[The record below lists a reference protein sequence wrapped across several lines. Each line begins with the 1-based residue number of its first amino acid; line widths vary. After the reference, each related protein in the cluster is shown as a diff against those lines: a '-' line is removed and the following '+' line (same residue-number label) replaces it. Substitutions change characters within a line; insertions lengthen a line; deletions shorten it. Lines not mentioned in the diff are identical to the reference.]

1 MRAARPAGEG
11 IEIVKR
17 ACDCH
22 VHVFGPP
29 ERYPFSAYR
38 KYTPPQAGV
47 EKLLGLQEKLA
58 LERVVMVQASPYG
71 TDNRCLLDSLQ
82 RLGKR
87 ARGVAVIDQDTSL
100 IPMHGLGVRG
110 VRMNLQTGGERDP
123 AIARRLIEQA
133 ARRVAPLG
141 WHLQLWT
148 DATMLLKLRDYLA
161 ELPVPLVIDHF
172 GLARSAADA
181 APLLSL
187 LHRGNTWIKLSAPHR
202 VGDEVD
208 EVARLFIAARPD
220 RLVWGTDWPHP
231 GMGPRTAQVIQP
243 FDDIDDAAALARL
256 ARWAASETVLQKIL
270 VDNPARLYDFQESA

>member
-1 MRAARPAGEG
+1 
-11 IEIVKR
+11 VKG

-29 ERYPFSAYR
+29 ERYPFSPAR
-38 KYTPPQAGV
+38 KYTPPQAGIDQ
-47 EKLLGLQEKLA
+47 LLALQQRLD
-58 LERVVMVQASPYG
+58 LERVVVVQASPYG

-82 RLGKR
+82 RLGRR

-110 VRMNLQTGGERDP
+110 VRINLQTGGERDP
-123 AIARRLIEQA
+123 AAARRLIEQA

-148 DATMLLKLRDYLA
+148 DAPMLAALHDYLA
-161 ELPVPLVIDHF
+161 ELPVPLVVDHF
-172 GLARSAADA
+172 GLARSLQEA

-187 LHRGNTWIKLSAPHR
+187 LGRGNTWIKLSAPHR
-202 VGDEVD
+202 VGGDVD
-208 EVARLFIAARPD
+208 RLARAFIAARAE

-231 GMGPRTAQVIQP
+231 GMGPRSPEAIQP
-243 FDDIDDAAALARL
+243 FDGIDDAAALARL
-256 ARWAASETVLQKIL
+256 ERWAGDESVVRRIL
-270 VDNPARLYDFQESA
+270 VDNPARLYDF

>member
-1 MRAARPAGEG
+1 
-11 IEIVKR
+11 VKR

-22 VHVFGPP
+22 VHVFGSR
-29 ERYPFSAYR
+29 ERYPFSADR
-38 KYTPPQAGV
+38 KYTPPQAPV
-47 EKLLGLQEKLA
+47 EKLLALQDKLE
-58 LERVVMVQASPYG
+58 LERVVIVQASPYG
-71 TDNRCLLDSLQ
+71 TDNRCLLDALQ

-110 VRMNLQTGGERDP
+110 VRVNLETGGERDP
-123 AIARRLIEQA
+123 AMARRLIEQA

-148 DATMLLKLRDYLA
+148 NAPMLVALHDYLA
-161 ELPVPLVIDHF
+161 ELPVPLVIDHL
-172 GLARSAADA
+172 GLARNAQDA

-202 VGDEVD
+202 VGGDVD
-208 EVARLFIAARPD
+208 AVARLFIAAKAE

-231 GMGPRTAQVIQP
+231 GMGPRTPEILQP

-256 ARWAASETVLQKIL
+256 ARWAGSEAVLQKIL
-270 VDNPARLYDFQESA
+270 VANPAQLYDFQEER